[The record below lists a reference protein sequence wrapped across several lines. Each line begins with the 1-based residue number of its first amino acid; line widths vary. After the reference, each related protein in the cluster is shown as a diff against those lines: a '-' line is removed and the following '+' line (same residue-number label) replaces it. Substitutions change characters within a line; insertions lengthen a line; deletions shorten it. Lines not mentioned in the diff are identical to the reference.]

1 MNNNDNTKR
10 ESIEFLIKD
19 TDMFLKSDYNRLAS
33 HIEGHRYFLGKDLK
47 INISWDEATFSWM
60 SNIYQPI
67 SQVMENWTTQMS
79 FPGRRRADVFFEICD
94 HLYYLSLDRGREVN
108 VYEAVL
114 SYDANFGKALGRF
127 MARLLSPKSVA

>member
-1 MNNNDNTKR
+1 MNNKYDNKK

-19 TDMFLKSDYNRLAS
+19 TDMFLESDYDKLAS
-33 HIEGHRYFLGKDLK
+33 HIEGHRYFLGKELNM
-47 INISWDEATFSWM
+47 NITWDEAVFSWLG
-60 SNIYQPI
+60 NIYQPI

-94 HLYYLSLDRGREVN
+94 HLYYLSLEKGSEVN

-114 SYDANFGKALGRF
+114 SYDANFGKAIGRF

>member
-1 MNNNDNTKR
+1 MKDNNNTKR
-10 ESIEFLIKD
+10 DSINFLIKD
-19 TDMFLKSDYNRLAS
+19 TDMFLDSDYNRLAS

-47 INISWDEATFSWM
+47 INITWDEATFSWM

-94 HLYYLSLDRGREVN
+94 HLYYLSLEKGREVN

>member
-1 MNNNDNTKR
+1 MNNKYDNKK

-19 TDMFLKSDYNRLAS
+19 TDMFLESDYDKLAS
-33 HIEGHRYFLGKDLK
+33 HIEGHRYFLGKELNM
-47 INISWDEATFSWM
+47 NITWDEAVFSWLG
-60 SNIYQPI
+60 NIYQPI

-94 HLYYLSLDRGREVN
+94 HLYYLSLEKGSEVN

-114 SYDANFGKALGRF
+114 SYDANFGKAIGRF
-127 MARLLSPKSVA
+127 MARLLSPKNVA

>member
-1 MNNNDNTKR
+1 MSKNDTYMKD
-10 ESIEFLIKD
+10 SILFMIKD
-19 TDMFLKSDYNRLAS
+19 TDMFLDSDYDRLQS
-33 HIEGHRYFLGKDLK
+33 HISGHKYFLGKNLNMD
-47 INISWDEATFSWM
+47 ITWDEAIFSWV

-94 HLYYLSLDRGREVN
+94 HLYYLSLERGREVS
-108 VYEAVL
+108 VYEAVM

>member
-1 MNNNDNTKR
+1 MKNNNNTKR
-10 ESIEFLIKD
+10 DSINFLIKD
-19 TDMFLKSDYNRLAS
+19 TDMFLDSDYTRLEA
-33 HIEGHRYFLGKDLK
+33 HIEGHRYFLGKNLK
-47 INISWDEATFSWM
+47 IDITWDEATFSWM

-94 HLYYLSLDRGREVN
+94 HLYYLSLEQGREVG
-108 VYEAVL
+108 VYEAVI

-127 MARLLSPKSVA
+127 MARLLSSKTVA

>member
-1 MNNNDNTKR
+1 MNNNEENKK

-19 TDMFLKSDYNRLAS
+19 TDMFLGTDYNRLAS
-33 HIEGHRYFLGKDLK
+33 HIEGHRYFLGKNLK
-47 INISWDEATFSWM
+47 SNITWDEATFSWM
-60 SNIYQPI
+60 SNYYQPI

-94 HLYYLSLDRGREVN
+94 HLYYLSIEKGREVN

-127 MARLLSPKSVA
+127 MARLLFQSRVA

>member
-19 TDMFLKSDYNRLAS
+19 TDMFLNSDYDRLSS

-47 INISWDEATFSWM
+47 INITWDEATFSWM

-94 HLYYLSLDRGREVN
+94 HLYYLSLEKGKEVN

-127 MARLLSPKSVA
+127 MARMLSSKRVA